1 MGCEYDWKYEFKL
14 WAWGGCTVARLID
27 ADKLCEFANNLNCK
41 SVDAND
47 IMRFPRVYA
56 VPVVRCESCENWDTD
71 SGLTA
76 RMCNRLGRYTT
87 RYWFCADGREKH
99 DSDKFSKEIKE

>member
-1 MGCEYDWKYEFKL
+1 M
-14 WAWGGCTVARLID
+14 RLID
-27 ADKLCEFANNLNCK
+27 ADKLCEFANHLNCK

-47 IMRFPRVYA
+47 IMRFPRVDA

-76 RMCNRLGRYTT
+76 RMCYRFGRYTT
-87 RYWFCADGREKH
+87 RYWFCADGRRKH
-99 DSDKFSKEIKE
+99 GAEGAGK